1 MFLVGGLGTVRTVV
15 VVISQ
20 FVAGICAAAVVSALF
35 PGPMVVATTLGGGA
49 NKAQGLFIEMFLTAQ
64 LVFVIIMVAAEKHKS
79 TYLAPIAIGITFFL
93 CELIGTLV
101 IFFAILRFPWPLLI
115 GN

>member
-1 MFLVGGLGTVRTVV
+1 M

-101 IFFAILRFPWPLLI
+101 IFFAILRFSWPLLI

>member
-1 MFLVGGLGTVRTVV
+1 MRTVV

-49 NKAQGLFIEMFLTAQ
+49 NTAQGLFIEMFLTAQ

-93 CELIGTLV
+93 CELIGRLAV
-101 IFFAILRFPWPLLI
+101 FFALF
-115 GN
+115 GVS